1 MPRAISIHVGV
12 NQVTSNVFTAPKL
25 EHAEDDARAMF
36 VLAQKAGFEA
46 NWRSAKTGKSSLLL
60 GLDATYFNVTN
71 AVLDAANDL
80 DPGSIFL
87 FTFSGH
93 GDASFFDH
101 PPAVPEK
108 PGEKNETIVLTD
120 HMLFDEV
127 WQNELRPK
135 FKENT
140 RAVAVLDC
148 CNAAGTLSSLFILLH
163 NVGKHLERTAELFG
177 LRDSTPRAASPVVK
191 ALAAEER
198 KKELAA
204 NEEFYTTHTTAPAN
218 PLPINVKRILL
229 SACGAKEKALEGPN
243 NGLFTAALLE
253 VWNHEAAAVPDGVF
267 AFPDSYDKFMDAI
280 KDKFGISD
288 EQHPQ
293 LTAEPSGPMGFTV
306 EHPFSL

>member
-12 NQVTSNVFTAPKL
+12 NTVTSNVFTAPKL
-25 EHAEDDARAMF
+25 NHAEDDAMVMF
-36 VLAQKAGFEA
+36 DLAKKAGFE
-46 NWRSAKTGKSSLLL
+46 KSSLLL
-60 GLDATYFNVTN
+60 GTDAKYSNVTN
-71 AVLDAANDL
+71 AVLEAANDL
-80 DPGSIFL
+80 DPGGIFL

-93 GDASFFDH
+93 GDARFLDN
-101 PPAVPEK
+101 PAVPEK

-127 WQNELRPK
+127 WQNELWPK

-148 CNAAGTLSSLFILLH
+148 CNAAGALTSLFIFLGQL
-163 NVGKHLERTAELFG
+163 LERTAQVFG
-177 LRDSTPRAASPVVK
+177 LRQSTPRSPVVK

-198 KKELAA
+198 KKEIAA
-204 NEEFYTTHTTAPAN
+204 NKEFYTTHTTAPAN

-229 SACGAKEKALEGPN
+229 SACGAQEKALEGPK

-253 VWNHEAAAVPDGVF
+253 VWNQQAAADPHGVF

-280 KDKFGISD
+280 KDKFVISAV
-288 EQHPQ
+288 QHPQ
-293 LTAEPSGPMGFTV
+293 LTAEPSGPMGFTA